1 MSFGLEKSLVFGFC
15 ALPNVNNLLILVE
28 IMGRSITITSGTVSA
43 ETAVE

>member
-1 MSFGLEKSLVFGFC
+1 V
-15 ALPNVNNLLILVE
+15 AILILVE